1 MYGTGRAEG
10 GADGYNP
17 GMLTA
22 NTAVVTGS
30 TSGIGLAVAR
40 ALAAEGCHVVFN
52 GFGDPAVIEK
62 LVGDTAAASGVK
74 ALHHPA
80 DVSKPAEV
88 RDLIAFAERELGRVD
103 VLVNNAGIQHVA
115 SIETLPDEKWDA
127 ILAVNLSAAFHAMK
141 ATLPGMRRRNFGRI
155 INIASAH
162 GLVASFDKS
171 AYVASKHGLV
181 GLTKVAALET
191 ADADITVNAICPGWV
206 DTPLANKQVEAKMQQ
221 FGIDRK
227 EATDRLLGEKHP
239 KKRFV
244 KPEEVAALVVFL
256 CGESAAAMTGEVI
269 SIDAGWTAQ

>member
-1 MYGTGRAEG
+1 
-10 GADGYNP
+10 
-17 GMLTA
+17 MLTGK
-22 NTAVVTGS
+22 TAVVTGS
-30 TSGIGLAVAR
+30 TSGIGLATAR
-40 ALAAEGCHVVFN
+40 ALAAEGANVVFN
-52 GFGDPAVIEK
+52 GFGDPAEVER
-62 LVGDTAAASGVK
+62 LVGDTAAGYGVT

-80 DVSKPAEV
+80 DVSKPTEV
-88 RDLIAFAERELGRVD
+88 RALIAFAEEKLGGVD

-115 SIETLPDEKWDA
+115 SIETLPDDKWDL

-141 ATLPGMRRRNFGRI
+141 AALPGMRRRNFGRVV
-155 INIASAH
+155 NIASAH

-206 DTPLANKQVEAKMQQ
+206 DTPLAQKQVAAKMQQ
-221 FGIDRK
+221 FSVGK
-227 EATDRLLGEKHP
+227 EEATALLLGEKHP

-244 KPEEVAALVVFL
+244 KPADVAALVVFL
-256 CGESAAAMTGEVI
+256 CGDAAAAMTGEVL